1 MNDQEENQI
10 KVTTLLPQELQRL
23 VYKRLQ
29 EGETIEDIK
38 YDLKMSG
45 VRTSNI
51 QFPESEV
58 DDKKNSYLF
67 NKIAKVMIIGGFL
80 LTILSGFSFVVMLGL
95 REFSPGALISFLL
108 GILLVA
114 LGFIQS
120 KSLKK

>member
-1 MNDQEENQI
+1 MNDQEENKI

-29 EGETIEDIK
+29 EGEAIEDIK
-38 YDLKMSG
+38 YDLKKSG
-45 VRTSNI
+45 VRISDI
-51 QFPESEV
+51 QFPDSEV
-58 DDKKNSYLF
+58 DDKKNIYLF
-67 NKIAKVMIIGGFL
+67 NKIARVMIIGGFL
-80 LTILSGFSFVVMLGL
+80 LTIFSGISFVVMLGL